1 MAIGVGSM
9 MGFAAVAVNVRP
21 QRRPAGRPGNGLCRP
36 PVRRPARQACR
47 RALAWV
53 SILLSL
59 CGCAHIPS
67 VPEPL
72 AIDSGSQIQ
81 VRGARGPL
89 SPRATAALLSQLSA
103 QAPDAGALQRH
114 LAIEQTVAGSPL
126 YTGNRVTVLRDG
138 ADSFAAMFAAIQ
150 SARQYL
156 YLEYYIFEDVRFDGM
171 QLADLLIAR
180 CRQGVHID
188 VIYDGIGSIDTPG
201 ELFDRLLAAGIHVRQ
216 FNPIRTSPFSINQ
229 RDHRKILI
237 ADGQT
242 AIIGG
247 VNLSVDY
254 EQHGGSASGGIASG
268 GSGNGGK
275 KPAISDTAAAAAPL
289 APPDQPLREAWH
301 DTDLQI
307 EGPAVRELKQLFE
320 QHWLAQGA
328 PADELSGDVEALVAR
343 GDQVVRVVGST
354 GGQLTPR
361 YYATL
366 ISAIRSAASHIWITA
381 AYFVPTLQEKRA
393 LARAARHGVD
403 VRLLLPSHSDSGAA
417 LAAQQSHY
425 ADLLEA
431 GVRIYER
438 GDGILHSKIVVVDG
452 VWSIVGSS
460 NFDHRS
466 VLFNDEVDAVVISA
480 ATGAQLER
488 NFQQDLQRAIDID
501 LASWKRRP
509 LSRKLREHF
518 WRLWEQLL

>member
-1 MAIGVGSM
+1 
-9 MGFAAVAVNVRP
+9 MGPASRGVNVR
-21 QRRPAGRPGNGLCRP
+21 QARLRGRPGHP
-36 PVRRPARQACR
+36 Q
-47 RALAWV
+47 RALTWAA
-53 SILLSL
+53 ILLSL
-59 CGCAHIPS
+59 GGCVHVPS

-72 AIDSGSQIQ
+72 DIDSGAQIR
-81 VRGARGPL
+81 VRGARGAL

-103 QAPDAGALQRH
+103 QAPDTSALQRH

-126 YTGNRVTVLRDG
+126 YTGNRVSVLRDG
-138 ADSFAAMFAAIQ
+138 ANTFAAMDAAIHG
-150 SARQYL
+150 ARQYL
-156 YLEYYIFEDVRFDGM
+156 YLEYYTFENVRFNDE

-180 CRQGVHID
+180 QHQGIRID
-188 VIYDGIGSIDTPG
+188 VIYDGIGSIDTPA

-216 FNPIRTSPFSINQ
+216 FNPIRTSPFSIND
-229 RDHRKILI
+229 RDHRKLLI
-237 ADGQT
+237 ADGRT

-247 VNLSVDY
+247 VNLSADY
-254 EQHGGSASGGIASG
+254 EQGNAGSGGIGGSGGSA
-268 GSGNGGK
+268 GSAG
-275 KPAISDTAAAAAPL
+275 KPAISDTAAAAAARAATAGPRVPQAQA
-289 APPDQPLREAWH
+289 APASMPPVPAPAGLPAREPWH

-307 EGPAVRELKQLFE
+307 EGPAVAELKQLFE
-320 QHWLAQGA
+320 QHWLGQGA
-328 PADELSGDVEALVAR
+328 PADELIDETQTLEAR

-366 ISAIRSAASHIWITA
+366 IAAIRSAASHIWITA

-403 VRLLLPSHSDSGAA
+403 VRLLLPSHSDSPAA

-425 ADLLEA
+425 SDLLEA
-431 GVRIYER
+431 GVKIYER
-438 GDGILHSKIVVVDG
+438 GDGILHSKTVVVDG

-466 VLFNDEVDAVVISA
+466 VLFNDELDAVVISA
-480 ATGAQLER
+480 STGAQLER
-488 NFQQDLQRAIDID
+488 YFQQDLEHANRID
-501 LASWKRRP
+501 LATWKRRP

>member
-1 MAIGVGSM
+1 M
-9 MGFAAVAVNVRP
+9 MGFAAVAVNARP
-21 QRRPAGRPGNGLCRP
+21 QRRAG
-36 PVRRPARQACR
+36 RQACR
-47 RALAWV
+47 RALAWI

-59 CGCAHIPS
+59 SGCAHIPS
-67 VPEPL
+67 VPEPV
-72 AIDSGSQIQ
+72 AIDSGAQIQ
-81 VRGARGPL
+81 VRGARGAL
-89 SPRATAALLSQLSA
+89 SPRATATLLSQLSA

-114 LAIEQTVAGSPL
+114 LAIEQSVAGSPL

-156 YLEYYIFEDVRFDGM
+156 YLEYYILEDVRFDGR
-171 QLADLLIAR
+171 QLSDLLIAR
-180 CRQGVHID
+180 RRQGVRID

-254 EQHGGSASGGIASG
+254 EQHGGSASGGKGSSG
-268 GSGNGGK
+268 SLSTGG
-275 KPAISDTAAAAAPL
+275 KPAISDTAAAAAAL
-289 APPDQPLREAWH
+289 APAGQPIREPWH

-343 GDQVVRVVGST
+343 GDEVVRVVGST

-366 ISAIRSAASHIWITA
+366 ISAIRSAASHIWVTA
-381 AYFVPTLQEKRA
+381 AYFVPTLQETRA

-425 ADLLEA
+425 ADLLAA
-431 GVRIYER
+431 GVKIYER
-438 GDGILHSKIVVVDG
+438 GDGILHSKTVVVDG

-488 NFQQDLQRAIDID
+488 NFQQDLERASGID